1 MAKAMQT
8 TEMRNTLWIMEREKR
23 KRWKGKSKPCIH
35 ESNGRHWW
43 KNKWAPQGVEK
54 KRTDTY
60 PNLRYLAT
68 DLWTYSI
75 TSWLTKW
82 ITVGWG
88 LRLIRLEYKNIT
100 PFFLNNRKWKVNM
113 RLFSCCGHNKYILSH
128 ENQKWDLTIDTFSK
142 AKMLFYSWWRQE
154 RTICVIVYLWVLF
167 CTESFLPLAHLGSYL
182 PKIPCDSKSLHFDN
196 ISCFGPLS
204 LRQRNTKGQNI
215 EECNEGSNWDARM
228 WKTTSIII
236 F

>member
-1 MAKAMQT
+1 
-8 TEMRNTLWIMEREKR
+8 MRNTLWIMERKRR
-23 KRWKGKSKPCIH
+23 KRWKGKGKPCIH

-43 KNKWAPQGVEK
+43 KHKWAPQGVEK

-75 TSWLTKW
+75 ASWLTKW

-128 ENQKWDLTIDTFSK
+128 ENQKVRPHHW
-142 AKMLFYSWWRQE
+142 Y
-154 RTICVIVYLWVLF
+154 VLK
-167 CTESFLPLAHLGSYL
+167 SHNAFLQLMEAGKDHIYHFVHLG
-182 PKIPCDSKSLHFDN
+182 PF
-196 ISCFGPLS
+196 FV
-204 LRQRNTKGQNI
+204 
-215 EECNEGSNWDARM
+215 
-228 WKTTSIII
+228 
-236 F
+236 